1 MNLTLLVGVACAML
15 FYRAARY
22 EGMAPWA
29 WTAASIGLT
38 AILSMKSPSVTLLL
52 IVQAAL
58 FVLMWWYN
66 VRRQDRRPR

>member
-1 MNLTLLVGVACAML
+1 VNLTLLAGVACGIL
-15 FYRAARY
+15 FFRAARY
-22 EGMAPWA
+22 ERMAPWA

-38 AILSMKSPSVTLLL
+38 VILSMTSPSVTLLL

-66 VRRQDRRPR
+66 IRRQDRRPR